1 MRQNAT
7 MCDWLLRL
15 ATSRLQSKLDGH
27 TLTINKLLIFT
38 KQWRTRKQKKILM
51 KCLIICFRYFVVD
64 GNFTEWGAWSKCSQ
78 TCENGTQVRFRS
90 CTNPPPA
97 FGGRDC
103 MGPTNETRAC
113 NDGPC
118 PGGFPVPSRFIVRAS
133 FLLLFSKGGGQR
145 EECCSFEK

>member
-1 MRQNAT
+1 MT
-7 MCDWLLRL
+7 L
-15 ATSRLQSKLDGH
+15 ALSNLPLAIKTR
-27 TLTINKLLIFT
+27 
-38 KQWRTRKQKKILM
+38 RTQANHQQIVDFYQTVACLKIKKKVLV

-103 MGPTNETRAC
+103 IGPTNETRAC

-118 PGGFPVPSRFIVRAS
+118 PGGLPVLSRFIVRPS
-133 FLLLFSKGGGQR
+133 FLLLGSFSINDGNGNDNAIN
-145 EECCSFEK
+145 